1 MIVEIVK
8 RILSGGQITFEEASE
23 LINLNITDQ
32 QILKPLFSSANLIRS
47 IFRGERVDLCSVF
60 NAKSGR
66 CQEDCQFCAQSSYY
80 QTGIE
85 EYGLRDYNTILGQAQ
100 QNEVEGVHCFS
111 LVTSGRGLTGND
123 FQKILDIYR
132 RLRKTTDMKLC
143 ASHGIISYH
152 QAVALKEAGVNVYH
166 HNLETSQ
173 AFYQQICTTH
183 AYEERVQT
191 IKNVLKSGLEICSG
205 GILGLGEKRKDR
217 VQLAFALKELGV
229 KSIPINI
236 LQPIPGT
243 PLEMMERLDPWEILK
258 TLAVYRL
265 ILPDSYLRY
274 AGGRLAL
281 QGLEKQGFRAGVNGV
296 IVGNYLT
303 TLGKQIADD
312 KKMIESLGLVIN

>member
-1 MIVEIVK
+1 MIIEIVN
-8 RILSGGQITFEEASE
+8 RILTGGQITFEEASE

-32 QILKPLFSSANLIRS
+32 QILKTLFSSANIIRS
-47 IFRGERVDLCSVF
+47 SFLGERVDLCSVF

-85 EYGLRDYNTILGQAQ
+85 EYGLRDYNAILEQAQ
-100 QNEVEGVHCFS
+100 QIEVEGVHCFS
-111 LVTSGRGLTGND
+111 LVTSGRDLTGND
-123 FQKILDIYR
+123 FQKILDIYH
-132 RLRKTTDMKLC
+132 RLRKTTNLKLC
-143 ASHGIISYH
+143 ASHGIISYQ
-152 QAVALKEAGVNVYH
+152 QAVALKEAGVSVYH

-173 AFYQQICTTH
+173 AFYPQICTTH

-205 GILGLGEKRKDR
+205 GILGLGEKREDR
-217 VQLAFALKELGV
+217 VKLAFALKDFGV

-243 PLEMMERLDPWEILK
+243 PLEKMDRLDPWEILK
-258 TLAVYRL
+258 TLAIYRL

-274 AGGRLAL
+274 AGGRVAL
-281 QGLEKQGFRAGVNGV
+281 QGLEKQGFLAGVNGV
-296 IVGNYLT
+296 IVGNFLT